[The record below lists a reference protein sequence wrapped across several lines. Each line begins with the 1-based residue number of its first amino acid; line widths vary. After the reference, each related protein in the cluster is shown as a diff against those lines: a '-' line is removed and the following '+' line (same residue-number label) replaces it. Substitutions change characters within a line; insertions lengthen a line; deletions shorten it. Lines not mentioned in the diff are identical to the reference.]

1 MEKNRLSERL
11 KQLRIAHSYTQEYV
25 ASFLGVIRQTYSHY
39 ETGRCKPTSDTLYKL
54 AGLYNISVEDLMHLS
69 VDLDKDIYYDAP
81 APSGSS
87 EELKGYLS
95 FFNEEFN
102 RKKYRFFTDTEKEL
116 LYYFSLIGEADK
128 REIIEI
134 TKLKARL
141 R

>member
-1 MEKNRLSERL
+1 MDKNRLAERL
-11 KQLRIAHSYTQEYV
+11 KQLRIAHSYNQEYV

-39 ETGRCKPTSDTLYKL
+39 ETGRCKPSSDTLYKL

-69 VDLDKDIYYDAP
+69 VNLDKDIYYDAP
-81 APSGSS
+81 APSNSS

-116 LYYFSLIGEADK
+116 LYYFSLLGESDK
-128 REIIEI
+128 KEIIEI
-134 TKLKARL
+134 TKLKVRL
-141 R
+141 L

>member
-1 MEKNRLSERL
+1 MDKNRLAERL
-11 KQLRIAHSYTQEYV
+11 KQLRIAHSYNQEYV

-39 ETGRCKPTSDTLYKL
+39 ETGRCKPSSDTLYKL

-69 VDLDKDIYYDAP
+69 VNLDKDIYYDAP
-81 APSGSS
+81 APSNSS

-116 LYYFSLIGEADK
+116 LYYFNLLRESDK
-128 REIIEI
+128 KEIIEI
-134 TKLKARL
+134 TKLKVRL
-141 R
+141 L